1 MPHPE
6 ADGAPA
12 SGAAPASPAL
22 SRAWRNERLGIA
34 LIVLATVCFS
44 ALDGTTKVVGGA
56 VPVLV
61 AMWFRYLLQA
71 SVTGALVVARKGR
84 RAFATRRPGLHALRG
99 VLFASAGALAFTSLK
114 LLPLGEFT
122 ALQMLTPLLVTL
134 LAAHRL
140 GERVTPLRWLL
151 VAGSFTGALLVVRP
165 DAGDFRWAMLLPLTL
180 VVVNAAYQL
189 ITSALVREDDPSTLQ
204 LWTAGVAVALT
215 SVALPWAGA
224 FPTQPRLWAL
234 LGLMAVFSTL
244 GHTLLTMAFR
254 HAQASTLQPFLYGQV
269 GLATLAGWWLFGHA
283 PDGWTL
289 LGIAVIAGCGAGGT
303 WLAGQRGGR

>member
-1 MPHPE
+1 L
-6 ADGAPA
+6 API
-12 SGAAPASPAL
+12 SP
-22 SRAWRNERLGIA
+22 SRPWRNERLGIA
-34 LIVLATVCFS
+34 LVVAATVCFA
-44 ALDGTTKVVGGA
+44 ALDSTTKVVGSA

-71 SVTGALVVARKGR
+71 GATGALVVARKGR
-84 RAFATRRPGLHALRG
+84 SAYATRRPGLHVVRG
-99 VLFASAGALAFTSLK
+99 LLFASAGALAFSSLR

-140 GERVTPLRWLL
+140 RERVTPLRWLL

-165 DAGDFRWAMLLPLTL
+165 SAGDFRWAMLLPLTL

-189 ITSALVREDDPSTLQ
+189 ITSALVREDSPSTLQ
-204 LWTAGVAVALT
+204 LWTASVAVALT
-215 SVALPWAGA
+215 SLALPWAGGW
-224 FPTQPRLWAL
+224 PSEPRLWAL
-234 LGLMAVFSTL
+234 LGLMAVFSTG

-254 HAQASTLQPFLYGQV
+254 HAAASTLQPFLYVQV
-269 GLATLAGWWLFGHA
+269 GFATLAGWWLFGHA

-289 LGIAVIAGCGAGGT
+289 LGFAVIGGCGAGGT
-303 WLAGQRGGR
+303 WLAGHQRR